1 MITDHETFDFGMPEI
16 RILREDMKKLVGN
29 LSNIYLEVKCIKD
42 VKHSEGKSIAKAS
55 VSCKNESMEK
65 QSAVDEEHA
74 ERLKADANPEITSA
88 VNDRSNTMDVNLS
101 DDIHESDGSMI
112 IGENRTRED
121 KANGSIESLV
131 NEVAVGFSQGSDHL
145 VHDTSSIEKVEED
158 NGSENKL
165 VEIRSR

>member
-112 IGENRTRED
+112 IGENRTPKIKPTGQLKAWLMKLQLGFHRE
-121 KANGSIESLV
+121 AI
-131 NEVAVGFSQGSDHL
+131 
-145 VHDTSSIEKVEED
+145 T
-158 NGSENKL
+158 
-165 VEIRSR
+165 